1 MREEVIKIAETLQ
14 QNEGLYQFMK
24 EVAGMDS
31 DVISN
36 LTTIMQG
43 LNRGSWTTEI
53 IEQAKNSLKYTRLAL
68 LVSVAANIVLALV
81 AFFK

>member
-14 QNEGLYQFMK
+14 RNEGLYQFMK

-53 IEQAKNSLKYTRLAL
+53 IEQAKNSLKYTRIAL